1 MLIKKVVDKIK
12 VILKE
17 NYFEKDEHG
26 YYYQDILADYRDTL
40 SEDTIKEIINSENP
54 LYAFNNLFYEWDL
67 DCYEYGELYK
77 TLKRELGE
85 EIYEEHEDDIMD
97 WINENVY
104 FNPPYEHYEKQ
115 EVLVN
120 IIVDTGDGN
129 YDYTCNNFLNHYAP
143 DIEELEIEKESSVLW
158 LVEQQG
164 YTKEDLID
172 VIKFEYNKENKF
184 LDSLNDELFN
194 SCTMMNALTFSVKI
208 ELGELIDLLDDPR
221 DIVLAK
227 DTSCGLVD
235 FWQGSGSL
243 LNIHLDKEVVIP
255 EEYARVTID
264 GSVGYSIREIY
275 GMCPSF
281 WTETI
286 LVA

>member
-12 VILKE
+12 VILKD

-67 DCYEYGELYK
+67 DCYEYGELYE

-85 EIYEEHEDDIMD
+85 EIYEEYEGDIMD
-97 WINENVY
+97 WVNENVY
-104 FNPPYEHYEKQ
+104 FNLPYEHYEKQ

-129 YDYTCNNFLNHYAP
+129 YDYTLNNFLNYCAP
-143 DIEELEIEKESSVLW
+143 NIADLEIEKESSVLW

-208 ELGELIDLLDDPR
+208 ELGELIDLLDNPR

-255 EEYARVTID
+255 EECARVTID

-286 LVA
+286 LAA

>member
-85 EIYEEHEDDIMD
+85 EIYEEYEGDIMD
-97 WINENVY
+97 WVNENVY

-129 YDYTCNNFLNHYAP
+129 YDYTLNNFLNYCAP
-143 DIEELEIEKESSVLW
+143 NIADLEIEKESSVLW

-255 EEYARVTID
+255 EECARVTID